1 MGLGEFGVTKSAKRG
16 RIFDK
21 PKKWLS
27 DRTIMRWPGNTE
39 RYRDERAERARR
51 AVPHNTNRRQRM
63 HKHFARY
70 TGLAATTMAATLMLA
85 GCGGGGDDDSTAAA
99 PVTTKGTLA
108 VSLANDAPACGFD
121 AVNLTVSKLRF
132 RQDFNTDPNASGWT
146 ELSFSPAKK
155 INLLHA
161 ASLPGGATIDLGEA
175 TLPTGA
181 YAQMA
186 IVLEAAGNSV
196 RLAGA
201 AADAPLETA
210 AAVAS
215 GIRVPLDLKVEDGK
229 KLSILFDFNAC
240 ESIQMRGATYVLKP
254 RPRLVPAI
262 PSGINGFIDKAALA
276 GNLVITAQKGG
287 TILATTVPHPGT
299 GEFVLP
305 RLPAD
310 TYDVVVQGNGRAT
323 GVIGAVPVA
332 ATGLTSIG
340 SAAAP
345 LRLATSTVSTISG
358 QVSYVAPAVAPAD
371 GTWIMASQTISAD
384 AALGTP
390 ATVVT
395 NRLQPVDL
403 ATGDYA
409 LPNLARASIQFAP
422 YKPGVTPTLANAATS
437 GGNGRYRIE
446 ALATGF
452 INKTG
457 SSANIN
463 VSSGNA
469 TGINITMP

>member
-1 MGLGEFGVTKSAKRG
+1 M
-16 RIFDK
+16 
-21 PKKWLS
+21 
-27 DRTIMRWPGNTE
+27 
-39 RYRDERAERARR
+39 
-51 AVPHNTNRRQRM
+51 HN
-63 HKHFARY
+63 HFARY
-70 TGLAATTMAATLMLA
+70 SGLAATTMAATLMLA
-85 GCGGGGDDDSTAAA
+85 GCGGGGDDDSAIAA
-99 PVTTKGTLA
+99 PVATKGTLA
-108 VSLANDAPACGFD
+108 VSLASDAPACGFD

-132 RQDFNTDPNASGWT
+132 RQDFNTDPNAAGWT

-155 INLLHA
+155 INLLHP
-161 ASLPGGATIDLGEA
+161 ASIPAGTTIDLGEA
-175 TLPTGA
+175 SLPTGT
-181 YAQMA
+181 YTQMA
-186 IVLEAAGNSV
+186 VVLEAGGNSV
-196 RLAGA
+196 RVTGA
-201 AADAPLETA
+201 AADVALETA
-210 AAVAS
+210 ATVAS
-215 GIRVPLDLKVEDGK
+215 GIRVPVDLRVEDGK
-229 KLSILFDFNAC
+229 KLNILFDFNAC

-262 PSGINGFIDKAALA
+262 PSGIGGFVDKAALA
-276 GNLVITAQKGG
+276 ANLVITAQKGG
-287 TILATTVPHPGT
+287 TILATTVPHPTT

-305 RLPAD
+305 RLAAD

-332 ATGLTSIG
+332 ATGITGIG

-345 LRLATSTVSTISG
+345 IRLATSAVSTISG
-358 QVSYVAPAVAPAD
+358 QVTYVAPAVAPGD

-384 AALGTP
+384 PALGTA

-422 YKPGVTPTLANAATS
+422 YKAGVTPTLVNAATS

-469 TGINITMP
+469 PGVNISMP